1 MGNFVT
7 RARSTPTVW
16 IGGVPVGGG
25 HPVAVQA
32 MTSTDTADAAATA
45 AQVRALADAG
55 AEIVRVTVNT
65 EAAARAVPEIK
76 ARLRDLGVGVP
87 LVGDFHFSG
96 HLLLRK
102 YPEAAEALD
111 KYRINPGT
119 LGKKRKDEAFA
130 EMIGIARDLGKPV
143 RIGGNWGSLDMEV
156 LAELMDENAR
166 RPEPRPA
173 EEVVLEALVESVVRS
188 AEAALELGLPEDR
201 IVLSA
206 KVSRVPELIHV
217 YRELSRRT
225 RLPLHLGLTEAGM
238 GDKGVVASAAA
249 LAPLLLEGI
258 GDTIRVSLTPRP
270 GEPRTREVEVA
281 WAILQALGLRR
292 RAPEVSACPGCGRT
306 TSDRFQ
312 RLAERV
318 EAYLQERL
326 PEWKRRYPGV
336 ENLKVAVMGCVVNG
350 PGESRHADVGISLPG
365 TGEDPRVPVYLDG
378 AHHTTLSGPDLEERF
393 LEILEAYVARR
404 FGG

>member
-1 MGNFVT
+1 MT
-7 RARSTPTVW
+7 PRRPTPTVHV
-16 IGGVPVGGG
+16 GPVPVGGS
-25 HPVAVQA
+25 HPVVVQA
-32 MTSTDTADAAATA
+32 MTNTDTADPKATA
-45 AQVRALADAG
+45 LQAAELYRAG

-65 EAAARAVPEIK
+65 EAAAKAVPEIK
-76 ARLRDLGVGVP
+76 ERLADQGAPVP

-96 HLLLRK
+96 HVLLRK
-102 YPEAAEALD
+102 HPETARALD
-111 KYRINPGT
+111 KFRINPGT

-130 EMIGIARDLGKPV
+130 EMIAVAKDLNKPV

-166 RPEPRPA
+166 RPEPKTA
-173 EEVVLEALVESVVRS
+173 DEVVLEALVESVVRS
-188 AEAALELGLPEDR
+188 AEYALALGLPADK

-206 KVSRVPELIHV
+206 KVSRVPELIRV
-217 YRELSRRT
+217 YRELARRT
-225 RLPLHLGLTEAGM
+225 NFPLHLGLTEAGM
-238 GDKGVVASAAA
+238 GTKGIVASAAA
-249 LAPLLLEGI
+249 LAPLLLEGV

-270 GEPRTREVEVA
+270 GEPRTKEVEVA
-281 WAILQALGLRR
+281 WEVLQALGLRR

-318 EAYLQERL
+318 EAYLKARL
-326 PEWKRRYPGV
+326 PEWQARYPGV
-336 ENLKVAVMGCVVNG
+336 EELKVAVMGCVVNG
-350 PGESRHADVGISLPG
+350 PGESKHADIGISLPG
-365 TGEDPRVPVYLDG
+365 TGEDPRVPVYVDG
-378 AHHTTLSGPDLEERF
+378 KHYATLQGEDLEARF

>member
-1 MGNFVT
+1 MT
-7 RARSTPTVW
+7 PRRPTPTVHV
-16 IGGVPVGGG
+16 GPVPVGGG
-25 HPVAVQA
+25 HPVVVQA
-32 MTSTDTADAAATA
+32 MTNTDTADPEATA
-45 AQVRALADAG
+45 HQAAELYQAG

-76 ARLRDLGVGVP
+76 ERLADLGAPVP

-96 HLLLRK
+96 HVLLRK
-102 YPEAAEALD
+102 YPEAARALD

-130 EMIGIARDLGKPV
+130 EMIQVAKDLNKPV

-166 RPEPRPA
+166 RAEPKSA
-173 EEVVLEALVESVVRS
+173 EEVVLDALIESVVRS
-188 AEAALELGLPEDR
+188 AEYALELGLPEDK

-206 KVSRVPELIHV
+206 KVSRVPELIRV
-217 YRELSRRT
+217 YRELARRT
-225 RLPLHLGLTEAGM
+225 SLPLHLGLTEAGM
-238 GDKGVVASAAA
+238 GTKGIVASAAA

-281 WAILQALGLRR
+281 WEVLQALGLRR

-306 TSDRFQ
+306 SSDRFQ

-318 EAYLQERL
+318 EAYLKARL
-326 PEWKRRYPGV
+326 PEWREKYPGV
-336 ENLKVAVMGCVVNG
+336 EELKVAVMGCVVNG
-350 PGESRHADVGISLPG
+350 PGESKHADIGISLPG
-365 TGEDPRVPVYLDG
+365 AGEAPRAPVYVDG
-378 AHHTTLSGPDLEERF
+378 KHHATLQGENLEERF